1 MDDPA
6 GGYRRRAVSP
16 VSGAP
21 RELIEVKLPAGAEV
35 SYPADAYAFIH

>member
-6 GGYRRRAVSP
+6 SGYRRRAVSP

-21 RELIEVKLPAGAEV
+21 RELVEVELPAGAEV
-35 SYPADAYAFIH
+35 SPADAYAFIH